1 MIMETLL
8 NTDFFKQIKNEN
20 NTNLQKAYTDF
31 VKKLLSFCKSEG
43 DHISIYFTLNY
54 TRIEFISIQNEIIE
68 CKSKKK

>member
-1 MIMETLL
+1 METLL

-20 NTNLQKAYTDF
+20 NANIQKAYTDF

-54 TRIEFISIQNEIIE
+54 TRIEFISIQNGIIE

>member
-1 MIMETLL
+1 METLL